1 MYKQGLVILILGCVV
16 AAGCNS
22 TRMFSRG
29 DKSMQNGRY
38 KEAITYYDK
47 GLRRSDN
54 HEASLNKGIAQWK
67 IREYSNAEVSFS
79 EAIESS
85 PEYAPLA
92 YYYRSE
98 LEFKAGNVSDALND
112 VNRSLGQNSLN
123 VQALNL
129 RGRIHTMQG
138 RYTAAIEDLS
148 AAIAIEG
155 ESRITGYLY
164 HNRAIAYIGKDDFKS
179 ARDDCEQFVRFLKKN
194 DLPVTVE
201 DNYLLGVLQYAVD
214 DEDGALTSWKHLPTE
229 EKAKIRRIVGNYNSM
244 GHFKETK

>member
-1 MYKQGLVILILGCVV
+1 MYKQGFVIFILGCVV

-22 TRMFSRG
+22 TRMFSHG
-29 DKSMQNGRY
+29 DKSMHNGRY

-47 GLRRSDN
+47 GLKSSN
-54 HEASLNKGIAQWK
+54 SYEASLNKGIAQWK
-67 IREYSNAEVSFS
+67 IREYPNAEVSFS
-79 EAIESS
+79 EAIKSS
-85 PEYAPLA
+85 PKNAPLA

-98 LEFKAGNVSDALND
+98 LKFKTGNVSDALND
-112 VNRSLGQNSLN
+112 VNKSLKQDPLN

-129 RGRIHTMQG
+129 RGRIHTLQG
-138 RYTAAIEDLS
+138 RYTAAVEDLS
-148 AAIAIEG
+148 AAITIEG
-155 ESRITGYLY
+155 ESRVTGYLY

-244 GHFKETK
+244 DHFKETK